1 MLTNFT
7 AYQAHLTDVG
17 GGEHPSPIA
26 HSFQHRIHFT
36 CMAIDRQWQDAPFI
50 LRMLGFDL
58 EIVNAVTYVIISN
71 IFHGYV

>member
-36 CMAIDRQWQDAPFI
+36 CMAIDRQWQDAPTRPLLSF
-50 LRMLGFDL
+50 GCWDL
-58 EIVNAVTYVIISN
+58 IWKL
-71 IFHGYV
+71 

>member
-1 MLTNFT
+1 
-7 AYQAHLTDVG
+7 
-17 GGEHPSPIA
+17 
-26 HSFQHRIHFT
+26 
-36 CMAIDRQWQDAPFI
+36 MAGCPDTPPFI